1 MKAKK
6 DLTSHIGWRFLWW
19 MVGLV
24 IIILIWTILAL
35 TAFKHNHKLPD
46 PIMAL
51 STVFQEL
58 GKGHSWGAIWIAI
71 AQALAAFLGSF
82 LIASGLIIWSRYHH
96 IVKYVI
102 QPFIVLGRSL
112 PTLALQ
118 ILIAT
123 FCPLWLVSIVIPFMI
138 VFPMTIE
145 SLTNAVDNVDV
156 KLLEMANVFN
166 VSRMDQIKKVYLP
179 SITPYAFSTLIAGFG
194 LTFKVVLASQVLNNG
209 VPGYDSIGFIMV
221 NANNNGHFDIIIAW
235 AIIAITISLCFEL
248 ILKSMGRICMPWR
261 YNDQKYL
268 HNFFTKGKFHD

>member
-1 MKAKK
+1 
-6 DLTSHIGWRFLWW
+6 
-19 MVGLV
+19 
-24 IIILIWTILAL
+24 
-35 TAFKHNHKLPD
+35 
-46 PIMAL
+46 MAL

-248 ILKSMGRICMPWR
+248 ILKSMGRICMP
-261 YNDQKYL
+261 
-268 HNFFTKGKFHD
+268 